1 MTLKHSIADCDWQN
15 PQILH
20 RFREAP
26 RTSAIA
32 CPSRAVALARSPETN
47 PWVQSLNGE
56 WRFRYIPSP
65 DRIETDFETA
75 DFDDSQWPLHAV
87 PGCWQL
93 QGAYDVP
100 NYTNV
105 NYPFPIDPPFVPDDN
120 PIGLY
125 RHTFNVPSDW
135 KGLEVILHFG
145 GVDSAFY
152 VWVNGAL
159 AGFSKGPHL
168 PAEFDVTRLLKPGR
182 NQLAVQVFKWS
193 DGSYL
198 DDQDKWRLSGIFR
211 DVTLYAIPPVQI
223 RDVFVQTRFDA
234 AYRDAELQL
243 SFALANRSSQSA
255 GSHSIRCELL
265 DPDGVQVF
273 EVEAGRTKSLKP
285 TGKKNLNFSIA
296 VKAPRQWNAEEPHL
310 YTLLVSLQDAA
321 QQPLEFQCFKV
332 GFRQVE
338 IRDKQLL
345 INGKPI
351 KIRGV
356 NRHEFHPDFG
366 HTVPVEQM
374 LTDIRL
380 MKSHNI
386 NAVRTS
392 HYPDDPRWYDLC
404 DQYGIYLIDEAD
416 LETHGMSM
424 SGSDYHRLSKDPAW
438 KKAYVDRAVR
448 MMERDKNHPSVIIW
462 SLGNESGYGPNH
474 DAMATA
480 IRHRDTSRLIHYCET
495 RTACVDIVSVMYPT
509 VTSLIEEGQKTDDAR
524 PFFMCEYAHAMGN
537 GPGNFKE
544 YWDAIWNHPRL
555 IGGCVWEWADHGIR
569 QRTPEGIDWLAYGG
583 DFNDQPNDGNFCI
596 DGMIS
601 PDRTPHPC
609 LSEYKK
615 VLQPVKMEAIDP
627 RVGRFQILNRRDFR
641 SLSDFNGQW
650 ILCADGI
657 EIGRGSLELP
667 DLKPG
672 QTAPLKI
679 TWPAFKTT
687 PGVEYFV
694 DFVFTLNKDCAW
706 AKAGFEMAF
715 EQFAIPFKSSRPV
728 QTHASLPA
736 LEIGKSGTLLAL
748 QGDDFRV
755 DIDTRIGALVAWEA
769 QGRPLLEAPLK
780 LQLWRAP
787 TDNDITLWGSEK
799 MAIRWRE
806 IGLDRLQLR
815 RVSFESSRIST
826 SAWEG
831 RAIHCLGPRSAPPL
845 LRTETRFTVHGDGE
859 IRLSLKVT
867 PLRALPP
874 LPRLGW
880 QAQMPAVFNR
890 FTWFG
895 RGPHEN
901 YCDRR
906 ESARMGRFSG
916 SVLDQYVPYL
926 KPQENGNKTDVR
938 WATVTDRH
946 GFGLL
951 ASGEPVFETSVH
963 PWTAEEL
970 TRAAH
975 PHELPMSHRTVFN
988 LDYRQCGLG
997 SNSCGP
1003 GPLPQYLF
1011 NLTEPVVFSLR
1022 LRPCVNRKD

>member
-1 MTLKHSIADCDWQN
+1 MTSKHSTAVCDWQN

-20 RFREAP
+20 RFRETP
-26 RTSAIA
+26 RASAVS
-32 CPSRAVALARSPETN
+32 CPTRDLALSGDPEAN
-47 PWVQSLNGE
+47 PWVQSLNGQ
-56 WRFRYIPSP
+56 WRFRYIPTP
-65 DRIETDFETA
+65 DRIETDFATS
-75 DFDDSQWPLHAV
+75 DFDDSKWPLHTV

-105 NYPFPIDPPFVPDDN
+105 NYPFPTDPPFVPDDN

-125 RHTFNVPSDW
+125 RRSFSIPPAW
-135 KGLEVILHFG
+135 KKFDVLLHFG

-152 VWVNGAL
+152 VWVNGEL

-168 PAEFDVTRLLKPGR
+168 PSEFNVTSLLKPGN

-198 DDQDKWRLSGIFR
+198 EDQDKWRLSGIFR
-211 DVTLYAIPPVQI
+211 DVTLYAVPPI
-223 RDVFVQTRFDA
+223 HLRDVFIQTRFDA
-234 AYRDAELQL
+234 AFCDAELQL
-243 SFALANRSSQSA
+243 SFTLANRTTRST
-255 GSHSIRCELL
+255 GTHSIRCELL
-265 DPDGVQVF
+265 DPDGVEVF
-273 EVEAGRTKSLKP
+273 AGEAGQIKSLKP
-285 TGKKNLNFSIA
+285 SGEKPIQYSIP

-310 YTLLVSLQDAA
+310 YTLVVTLQDSTRK
-321 QQPLEFQCFKV
+321 PVEFQRFKV

-338 IRDKQLL
+338 IRNQQLL

-366 HTVPVEQM
+366 HTVPIEQM

-380 MKSHNI
+380 MKSHHI

-404 DQYGIYLIDEAD
+404 DQHGIYLIDEAD
-416 LETHGMSM
+416 LETHGMCM

-438 KKAYVDRAVR
+438 EKAYVDRAVR
-448 MMERDKNHPSVIIW
+448 MLERDKNHPSVIIW

-474 DAMATA
+474 DAMAAA
-480 IRHRDTSRLIHYCET
+480 IRLRDTSRPIHYCET
-495 RTACVDIVSVMYPT
+495 RTPCVDIVSVMYPT

-544 YWDAIWNHPRL
+544 YWEAIWSHPRL

-569 QRTPEGIDWLAYGG
+569 QRTPDGVAWLAYGG
-583 DFNDQPNDGNFCI
+583 DFQDQPNDGNFCI
-596 DGMIS
+596 DGMIF

-609 LSEYKK
+609 LAEYKK
-615 VLQPVKMEAIDP
+615 VLQPVKIEAINP
-627 RVGRFQILNRRDFR
+627 GSGHFRILNRRDFR

-650 ILCADGI
+650 ILRGDGI
-657 EIGRGSLELP
+657 EIARNSLELP
-667 DLKPG
+667 ELKPG
-672 QTAPLKI
+672 QIAPLKI
-679 TWPAFKTT
+679 TWPAFKPV

-694 DFVFTLNKDCAW
+694 DFIFTLKKSCAW
-706 AKAGFEMAF
+706 AAAGFEMAF

-728 QTHASLPA
+728 QTHASLPP
-736 LEIGKSGTLLAL
+736 LEIGESGALLAL
-748 QGDDFRV
+748 QGADFRM
-755 DIDTRIGALVAWEA
+755 DFDTRIGALVAWNA

-780 LQLWRAP
+780 IQLWRAP
-787 TDNDITLWGSEK
+787 TDNDITTWESEK

-806 IGLDRLQLR
+806 IGLDRLQSR
-815 RVSFESSRIST
+815 RVSFDSSRISP
-826 SAWEG
+826 ADWEG

-845 LRTETRFTVHGDGE
+845 LRAETRFTVHGDGE

-867 PLRALPP
+867 PLRPLPP

-880 QAQMPAVFNR
+880 QALLPAAFNR
-890 FTWFG
+890 FAWFG

-906 ESARMGRFSG
+906 ESARLGRFSG

-938 WATVTDRH
+938 WAAVTDRH

-963 PWTAEEL
+963 PWTADEF

-975 PHELPMSHRTVFN
+975 PHELPVSHRTVFN

-1022 LRPCVNRKD
+1022 LRPCTNGKE